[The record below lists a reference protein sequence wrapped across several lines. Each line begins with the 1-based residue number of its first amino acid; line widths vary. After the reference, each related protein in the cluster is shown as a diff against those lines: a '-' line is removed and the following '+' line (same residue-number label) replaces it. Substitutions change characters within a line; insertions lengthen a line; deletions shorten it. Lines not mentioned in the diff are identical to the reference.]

1 MKRSILSEAIRFK
14 KTAISSGLVMVGLA
28 SLISIAL
35 FVASGDDDGGGGG
48 GPPTPGGS
56 IDLASADG
64 LVAGL
69 ETAATFFGIVALAL
83 FALSV
88 ARDYEQG
95 TIRMLAAAEPRR
107 ALLLGGKLG
116 TLTLIVVA
124 AVIIASAVSIGLS
137 FALAPLQEVDT
148 SLWTTSDGVE
158 AALAATF
165 SVATASIVWGV
176 FGATLAIITRS
187 AAVSITAG
195 IGYLLIG
202 ENLLGIAWD
211 QIGKWSPAAM
221 LDAFTAG
228 GTELVTYTKALVM
241 LAVYVAAALI
251 ATFVV
256 FERRDIT
263 D

>member
-116 TLTLIVVA
+116 TLTL
-124 AVIIASAVSIGLS
+124 
-137 FALAPLQEVDT
+137 
-148 SLWTTSDGVE
+148 
-158 AALAATF
+158 
-165 SVATASIVWGV
+165 
-176 FGATLAIITRS
+176 
-187 AAVSITAG
+187 
-195 IGYLLIG
+195 
-202 ENLLGIAWD
+202 
-211 QIGKWSPAAM
+211 
-221 LDAFTAG
+221 
-228 GTELVTYTKALVM
+228 
-241 LAVYVAAALI
+241 
-251 ATFVV
+251 
-256 FERRDIT
+256 
-263 D
+263 